1 MVVRRPRDDPE
12 GLNEWVCSH
21 RTQPL
26 CSWSVKPS
34 LEKFAAVIRN
44 LPDSSL
50 SGGDSL
56 PQQLLLERDG
66 AIEIFYAPFEYSNP
80 KARIVIVGITPGR
93 VQAVNAIRAAQSQL
107 KKGASVDAALK
118 AAKSTGSFSGPM
130 RNNLVAM
137 LDYFQLNEWL
147 RIGSC
152 ADLFGARM
160 DLAQFDSLLRFPVFL
175 DGDNYKGHPSTV
187 DHPLLRRY
195 LLEHFAASVGL
206 FRDAVFIPLGD
217 QVGGVF
223 QWLIQRQVL
232 DGTRVLDGFQH
243 PSGANAER
251 IAYLIGRKSREALS
265 SKTNPDKI
273 DDARDRLRE
282 KIRSLKPVTGS

>member
-1 MVVRRPRDDPE
+1 MAQRDSD
-12 GLNEWVCSH
+12 EWVCTH
-21 RTQPL
+21 RTHPL
-26 CSWSVKPS
+26 CNLSVKPS
-34 LEKFAAVIRN
+34 LEKYAAVIKS
-44 LPDSSL
+44 LPDPSL

-56 PQQLLLERDG
+56 PQQLLLDRDG

-80 KARIVIVGITPGR
+80 NARIVIVGITPGR

-107 KKGASVDAALK
+107 KNGASVDTALK

-152 ADLFGARM
+152 ADLFGPRL

-175 DGDNYKGHPSTV
+175 DDSNYNGKPSMM
-187 DHPLLRRY
+187 DHPLL
-195 LLEHFAASVGL
+195 AASAGL
-206 FRDAVFIPLGD
+206 FRGAVFIPLGD

-223 QWLIQRQVL
+223 RWLTERRML

-251 IAYLIGRKSREALS
+251 IAYLIGRKPREALS

-273 DDARDRLRE
+273 DAARDGLWE
-282 KIRSLKPVTGS
+282 KIRGLKSVSVA